1 MSDKNNFNYDEINK
15 ILNDIEKREADS
27 EMDSLISKMSE
38 KAVAEQAEE
47 QPREAED
54 FLDFEDVQEDEAF
67 EENTYNYQSDDFE
80 FDEEDEQYDDYKAHS
95 VTSKEK
101 HSKGMSTEIFEWV
114 ESIAISVVCVVLLFT
129 FVFRVVMVDGPSMEN
144 TLHNGERVILSNFL
158 YTPKTNDVVVFIPD
172 MAGNE
177 NRPFVKRIIATEGQT
192 VVVDIDKKAVFIN
205 GEEIEEPY
213 IKEAILR
220 KGDQK
225 YPLTVPEGHV
235 FVMGDNRNDSMDSR
249 DTRVGTVDV
258 RSILGRVV
266 YRVYPFN
273 KIGFI
278 N

>member
-1 MSDKNNFNYDEINK
+1 MEF
-15 ILNDIEKREADS
+15 RENAQDY
-27 EMDSLISKMSE
+27 
-38 KAVAEQAEE
+38 QA
-47 QPREAED
+47 
-54 FLDFEDVQEDEAF
+54 
-67 EENTYNYQSDDFE
+67 DDFS
-80 FDEEDEQYDDYKAHS
+80 FDEEDEEYHNFETENKA
-95 VTSKEK
+95 SKEK
-101 HSKGMSTEIFEWV
+101 DSRSVFTEIFEWV

-158 YTPKTNDVVVFIPD
+158 YTPKTNDVIVFIPD
-172 MAGNE
+172 MEGNE

-192 VVVDIDKKAVFIN
+192 IEVDIEESKVLIN
-205 GEEIEEPY
+205 GVEIEEPY
-213 IKEAILR
+213 IKEVMLR
-220 KGDQK
+220 KGDQQ

-273 KIGFI
+273 KIGVI